1 MKQVKLIIANTQTD
15 TVYFNYGDDYSDV
28 TRIFVEDHSPWEE
41 VEDEYFYDLVNF
53 VNEYNRCKKGE
64 RRNSFAFLVE
74 KDQKISAQQVITEIR
89 IKREEA
95 IKKQKEEER
104 KRKEA
109 AEKAK
114 RERELKISVDNTQEK
129 WYIDRMKEEI
139 EMARQYL
146 EKEKNG
152 TLDLENLS
160 EDEKQMRIFSEAYD
174 KSGLAEIVT
183 NHPEYLRCIN
193 ALCRHAQCFEPTQE
207 MVDIAISHAE
217 RMIDAEKEFEN
228 AVIEIAGGEN
238 QVEDFKF
245 FAPDMQNPDELLKA
259 ATQMLNGEG
268 NELRK
273 C

>member
-1 MKQVKLIIANTQTD
+1 
-15 TVYFNYGDDYSDV
+15 
-28 TRIFVEDHSPWEE
+28 
-41 VEDEYFYDLVNF
+41 
-53 VNEYNRCKKGE
+53 
-64 RRNSFAFLVE
+64 
-74 KDQKISAQQVITEIR
+74 
-89 IKREEA
+89 
-95 IKKQKEEER
+95 
-104 KRKEA
+104 
-109 AEKAK
+109 
-114 RERELKISVDNTQEK
+114 
-129 WYIDRMKEEI
+129 
-139 EMARQYL
+139 
-146 EKEKNG
+146 
-152 TLDLENLS
+152 
-160 EDEKQMRIFSEAYD
+160 MRIFSEAYD